1 MKKRRPLSIVALW
14 LAPALSIYAQDKPPL
29 KLIQI
34 IPLPNVKGRI
44 DHMDVDVRGRRL
56 FVAGLENGTL
66 EVVELRAGKWARSVP
81 GLKAPQG
88 VAYIPALNKVFVANE
103 NDDTLKVFRGDTLDL
118 LHTIRLDLGA
128 NRVAYDPH
136 SKKLYVGYGGASAK
150 KDHGEVGVIDA
161 ENDKHIGD
169 IQVGVRPAEIL
180 MDKSGQKLFVFDS
193 VGGKI
198 HVIDARK
205 GQILST
211 WPVSAQRPGD
221 GAFDEATHRLLI
233 GTRTPPAM
241 IVMDTISGKEVAN
254 LPTVEGM
261 DGVYFDAPHKRVYVS
276 GGRGFDVGSVF
287 VYQQQDADHYTQIA
301 RIPTRP
307 GAGTSFW
314 SPELNRYYVAA
325 PANDKEEAAILVF
338 EPQP

>member
-1 MKKRRPLSIVALW
+1 MKKRQPLWITALW

-29 KLIQI
+29 KLIQK

-44 DHMDVDVRGRRL
+44 DHMDVDVRGQRL

-66 EVVELRAGKWARSVP
+66 EVVDLRAGRWARSVP

-88 VAYIPALNKVFVANE
+88 VAYVPALNKVFVANE

-136 SKKLYVGYGGASAK
+136 GKKLYVGYGGASAK

-161 ENDKHIGD
+161 ENDRHIGD

-180 MDKSGQKLFVFDS
+180 MDKSGQTLFVFDS
-193 VGGKI
+193 VGTKI

-205 GQILST
+205 SQILST

-221 GAFDEATHRLLI
+221 GALDEVTHRLLI

-241 IVMDTISGKEVAN
+241 IVMDTVSGKEVAN

-261 DGVYFDAPHKRVYVS
+261 DGVYFDASHKRVYVS